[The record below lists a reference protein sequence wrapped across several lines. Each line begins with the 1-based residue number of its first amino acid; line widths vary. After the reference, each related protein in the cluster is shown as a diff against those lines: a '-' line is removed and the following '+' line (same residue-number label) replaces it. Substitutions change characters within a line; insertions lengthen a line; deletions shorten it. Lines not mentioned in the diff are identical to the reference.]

1 MCGESERRLE
11 FDPTLPAL
19 NETEV
24 GHYCFGCGSLN
35 PQGLLLRFRPCTEGV
50 WAEIT
55 LGQLHEGYLG
65 MAHGG
70 ILATILD
77 EAMSWAITA
86 GGDFGVTGRMSM
98 SFRKPAR
105 IGDPLR
111 VIGRVTSRRSR
122 MIETSATVVCIES
135 GEVIAEADARFVR
148 VSEQQAAE
156 WREAYGVTN
165 G

>member
-1 MCGESERRLE
+1 
-11 FDPTLPAL
+11 
-19 NETEV
+19 
-24 GHYCFGCGSLN
+24 
-35 PQGLLLRFRPCTEGV
+35 
-50 WAEIT
+50 
-55 LGQLHEGYLG
+55 

-111 VIGRVTSRRSR
+111 VIGWVTSRRSR
-122 MIETSATVVCIES
+122 MIETSATVWNINS
-135 GEVIAEADARFVR
+135 GEVVAEADARFVR

-156 WREAYGVTN
+156 WREAYSVGGSSPLT
-165 G
+165 